1 MKQWTAHTPDLA
13 NLYDLLKLRVQTT
26 TEFRAFICSDYS
38 IGILSHLKHPPSE
51 AHNRDIFIFTPDY
64 LIICNSFTRYPF
76 ASNQPDSVK
85 VGQVEQ
91 SLIVQKSSIFV
102 DDFSYRAIK
111 DQIID
116 A

>member
-1 MKQWTAHTPDLA
+1 MIRWSTSVMNKIPLVDSRTQF
-13 NLYDLLKLRVQTT
+13 N
-26 TEFRAFICSDYS
+26 FISSFFFLTHS
-38 IGILSHLKHPPSE
+38 ICLQNIQ
-51 AHNRDIFIFTPDY
+51 DIFIFTPDY